1 MVLYIFIAESRD
13 PASSTRNPCDL
24 ILAGPAAHSETFA
37 SPSGERWALL
47 RAPWFSHSPPIPTPF
62 LPSPP
67 LVDDCISR
75 RRSAKFVLKM
85 SLFHLKT
92 SALIHHILHFYP
104 RMRSEFF
111 TPSLSLPQVP
121 CAFIK
126 SYSTCSYTSAYGY
139 FQAISFLAFSFKVN
153 YFPWRPTFSKSMYF
167 CLLTG
172 YTKLCALLSGCSPTF
187 SDCLVTKALR
197 KRKKEWP
204 RYPQMLAVRVRLPPL
219 V

>member
-121 CAFIK
+121 VPLLNPIPLAPIHLPMDIFKPLVFSLFPSRLIIFLGGQPFLRVCI
-126 SYSTCSYTSAYGY
+126 SVYS
-139 FQAISFLAFSFKVN
+139 
-153 YFPWRPTFSKSMYF
+153 
-167 CLLTG
+167 
-172 YTKLCALLSGCSPTF
+172 
-187 SDCLVTKALR
+187 LVTQNSVLCC
-197 KRKKEWP
+197 
-204 RYPQMLAVRVRLPPL
+204 LAVPQHSVIAW
-219 V
+219 